1 MSLALRDAREDDLDA
16 VLAINNSAGTGIL
29 PLDAARLRRLYE
41 EADYF
46 RVAELEGR
54 TAGFLLA
61 FREHARHDSPNFRWF
76 AERHPSFVYID
87 RVVIAGNM
95 RGRGLGR
102 VFYSDVHSFAE
113 VRVPLLACEVF
124 LEPPNDAVVLFHGTY
139 GFRELGQQVMP
150 GIGRRVS
157 LLGKELCSFPFVRD
171 TYLAQGGLPDLP
183 WLGGRR
189 RPTLPARSATMAR
202 G

>member
-1 MSLALRDAREDDLDA
+1 MSLALRDARNTDLQA
-16 VLAINNSAGTGIL
+16 ILAINNAAGTGIL
-29 PLDAARLRRLYE
+29 PLTPAQLERLYAH
-41 EADYF
+41 ADLF
-46 RVAELEGR
+46 RVAELDGR
-54 TAGFLLA
+54 VAGFLLA
-61 FREHARHDSPNFRWF
+61 MREHAEHDSPNFRWF

-87 RVVIAGNM
+87 RVVIAHDM

-102 VFYSDVHSFAE
+102 VFYSDVHSYAE

-124 LEPPNDAVVLFHGTY
+124 IEPPNDAVVLFHGTY

-150 GIGRRVS
+150 GVGRRVS

-183 WLGGRR
+183 WLRDRHAPIQRGS
-189 RPTLPARSATMAR
+189 AAQRS
-202 G
+202 